1 MKIVS
6 KIGLFILI
14 ILITSCY
21 SSHIRK
27 GDAAAYN
34 LQFVKA
40 AKHYERALK
49 IRNNYEINSK
59 LAIIYDR
66 MNKKSIA
73 ETYYLKAIESDSL
86 TPEFKLMAAKNFLS
100 NNQHEEG
107 IRLITEY
114 LNDRPEDSVAR
125 EWLLDR
131 SRIGYIDEL
140 DSSQFSVEEL
150 QLGGFAN
157 TFGAIRHDNTV
168 YFIGTTEKKPGEKVN
183 PWTGQS
189 FTDIFQVDRAESEDI
204 TTSSSQTNLN
214 EVDLKFGQKIL
225 HSGFV
230 YSSPKIAI
238 KSLLHDGSLTMN
250 NEGNVAYV
258 TRSAVNKSGKVL
270 FDNTSTNQLIISKYL
285 CDVDG
290 KWKLVSDLPF
300 NQTYSSALHPVL
312 TTDEQTMFFASDR
325 PGGEGANDL
334 FMSTFNGV
342 DWGEPVNLGPRINTY
357 GNEVFPF
364 AYHKDTLFFSSDA
377 HGGMGGFDIYRT
389 VFDGNK
395 WSLPENFK
403 APINSPHDDFAYF
416 KNVSL
421 QNGYF
426 SSNRDGKDKIYF
438 WEFNDPVFTMIGK
451 VVDKD
456 HEPVKGTTVVLK
468 EGENPV
474 DSVKTSREGNFT
486 MNLEWKKDY
495 EVSGYQKDFRTDT
508 IFTST
513 KNIYKSDSIFVELE
527 LNLPKFL
534 VHGIVVDKNSRKRL
548 SNVKVELHSDLGSL
562 LDGLNTDDKG
572 EFVFKLDRDET
583 YFVDANKKNYFSSKV
598 NFNTLKLVESK
609 VIEVVL
615 EIEEVIPDIPVVLN
629 NIYYDFDKWEIRADA
644 REDLDNLFTF
654 MKNNSELKIELG
666 SHTDCRGSDDYN
678 NELSEKRAN
687 SAVNY
692 LIKKGLDKKRFV
704 YKGYGESKLINH
716 CKDDVKCSEVEH
728 QKNRRTEF
736 KVLK

>member
-49 IRNNYEINSK
+49 IRNTYEINSK

-100 NNQHEEG
+100 NNQHDEG
-107 IRLITEY
+107 IRLINEY

-204 TTSSSQTNLN
+204 TSSSSQTNLN

-250 NEGNVAYV
+250 SEGNVAYV

-270 FDNTSTNQLIISKYL
+270 FDNTSTNQLIISKFV

-312 TTDEQTMFFASDR
+312 TADEQTMFFASDR

-377 HGGMGGFDIYRT
+377 HGGMGGFDVYRT
-389 VFDGNK
+389 VFDGTK

-403 APINSPHDDFAYF
+403 APVNSPHDDFAFF
-416 KNVSL
+416 KNEDA
-421 QNGYF
+421 QTGYF
-426 SSNRDGKDKIYF
+426 SSNREGRDNIYY

-456 HEPVKGTTVVLK
+456 HEPVKGTTVVLR
-468 EGENPV
+468 EGKNPV
-474 DSVKTSREGNFT
+474 DSVKTDRKGDFT
-486 MNLEWKKDY
+486 MNLEWKKEY
-495 EVSGYQKDFRTDT
+495 EVSGHQKDILTDT
-508 IFTST
+508 AFAST
-513 KNIYKSDSIFVELE
+513 KNIYKSDSIYVELE
-527 LNLPKFL
+527 LNLPKFT
-534 VHGIVVDKNSRKRL
+534 VHGIVVDKKSRKKI
-548 SNVKVELHSDLGSL
+548 SDVQVELHNKSGALLNDIQSDV
-562 LDGLNTDDKG
+562 NG
-572 EFVFKLDRDET
+572 EFVFRLDRDEA
-583 YFVDANKKNYFSSKV
+583 YFVDANKKNYFSAKV
-598 NFNTLKLVESK
+598 DFNTINLKESK

-615 EIEEVIPDIPVVLN
+615 EIEEVIPELPIVLN
-629 NIYYDFDKWEIRADA
+629 NIYYDYNKWDIRSDA
-644 REDLDNLFTF
+644 VGDLDNLYSF
-654 MKNNSELKIELG
+654 MLKNPELKIELG
-666 SHTDCRGSDDYN
+666 SHTDSRGTEEYN
-678 NELSEKRAN
+678 NGLSKNRAK
-687 SAVNY
+687 SAVNF
-692 LIKKGLDKKRFV
+692 LINKGINKNRFV
-704 YKGYGESKLINH
+704 FKGYGESQLINQ
-716 CKDDVKCSEVEH
+716 CKDGVICTEEEH

-736 KVLK
+736 KVIK